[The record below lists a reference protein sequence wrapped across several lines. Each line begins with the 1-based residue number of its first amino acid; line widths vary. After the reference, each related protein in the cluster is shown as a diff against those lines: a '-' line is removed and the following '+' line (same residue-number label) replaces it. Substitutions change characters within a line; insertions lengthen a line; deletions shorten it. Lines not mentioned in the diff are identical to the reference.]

1 MMTASLCHSRP
12 CCECRYHIACRVK
25 NGWPDSQWW
34 RAYHDPQLNA
44 LIDSTLRNSP
54 DMQVAEQRIQLAEAQ
69 AKAVEAQDG
78 PEIDFS
84 ADVER
89 QRMSAEG

>member
-1 MMTASLCHSRP
+1 
-12 CCECRYHIACRVK
+12 
-25 NGWPDSQWW
+25 
-34 RAYHDPQLNA
+34 
-44 LIDSTLRNSP
+44 
-54 DMQVAEQRIQLAEAQ
+54 MQVAEQRIQLAEAQ

-89 QRMSAEG
+89 QRMSAEGLMGPLPLPIRPPGRPGRGTPTAPLV